1 MSVYYVV
8 LDLISAS
15 SGHAA
20 SERASDRCTLPLA
33 VGNQDSSSGL
43 ALITESARRD
53 TFLLLGVV
61 TGQTGSVQIPP
72 ESEYYGTVPNKG
84 PSALSSRSVISR

>member
-15 SGHAA
+15 SGHAV

-43 ALITESARRD
+43 ALITRCRISTSRY
-53 TFLLLGVV
+53 LSV
-61 TGQTGSVQIPP
+61 TGSGDWTNW
-72 ESEYYGTVPNKG
+72 ERTD
-84 PSALSSRSVISR
+84 SA